1 MTWNPIFRS
10 ALLLAL
16 SAGATSTFCAADT
29 RTFTATMTGPQ
40 ETPPNASTAS
50 GFATVTLNGNLLTV
64 NESFSGLSGIATGAH
79 IHCCALPGVSA
90 PIAVP
95 FPMPPFPIS
104 TSGTFLDTF
113 DLSTFSFTGGF
124 TEATFIAGLESGLAY
139 VNIHDALY
147 PGGEI
152 RGQLIGAT
160 PEPGSLA
167 LLATGALGAAGVI
180 RRRTA
185 KLVS

>member
-1 MTWNPIFRS
+1 MDLRTALRS

-16 SAGATSTFCAADT
+16 STAAFTYCAADT
-29 RTFTATMTGPQ
+29 LTFTATLTGAQ

-64 NESFSGLSGIATGAH
+64 NESFTGLSGVPTGAH
-79 IHCCALPGVSA
+79 IHCCAGPGVSA

-95 FPMPPFPIS
+95 FASFPGT
-104 TSGTFLDTF
+104 TSGTFMSTF
-113 DLSTFSFTGGF
+113 DLSTFAFTGGF

-139 VNIHDALY
+139 VNIHDANF

-167 LLATGALGAAGVI
+167 LLATGALGTLGVF
-180 RRRTA
+180 RRRTI
-185 KLVS
+185 KTVS